1 MDTQDLEHQRNV
13 VVSIKISILGYAILS
28 LLARTSLSG
37 YDIAREMK
45 RPKSFFFGQAQI
57 SQIYPELAR
66 LEGLELVSSVIIDQ
80 KGKPDKKVYTISP
93 TGIQELQRWV
103 VSPTPMLE
111 VRSEFL
117 IKAHSLWLANA
128 EEALPNFKE
137 HAHYHRE
144 HLAIY
149 ELLLAEM
156 EERWGANI
164 ALLQTQEFGDYLTV
178 KRGVSYER
186 EYLSWL
192 EWAIAILEQRA
203 KQQRETIN
211 PQ

>member
-1 MDTQDLEHQRNV
+1 MDYRRK
-13 VVSIKISILGYAILS
+13 VVSMNISILGYAILS

-66 LEGLELVSSVIIDQ
+66 LEGFKLVTSVIIDQ
-80 KGKPDKKVYTISP
+80 QGKPDKKVYTISSP
-93 TGIQELQRWV
+93 GLEELKRWV
-103 VSPTPMLE
+103 VSPTPLLE

-117 IKAHSLWLANA
+117 IKAHSLWLADA
-128 EEALPNFKE
+128 EEALPHFKE
-137 HAHYHRE
+137 HVQYHLE

-149 ELLLAEM
+149 ELNLTQM

-164 ALLQTQEFGDYLTV
+164 ALLDTQEFGDYLTV

-186 EYLSWL
+186 EFLSWL

-203 KQQRETIN
+203 KQQRER
-211 PQ
+211 PEY